1 MYTLDAIVLDCIYVY
16 VIRCGAASADSPG
29 LSNGGVEVEL
39 GSRLTGCVADLVSR
53 TPSIVE
59 STLATNSVQSS
70 FLSVGGTVVL
80 HLHPTLLSYPH
91 EAQPEASCCK
101 I

>member
-16 VIRCGAASADSPG
+16 VIRWRAVSADSPG

-39 GSRLTGCVADLVSR
+39 GSRLTGCVAGLVSG

-59 STLATNSVQSS
+59 SNLATNSVQSS
-70 FLSVGGTVVL
+70 FLSVGDTVVL
-80 HLHPTLLSYPH
+80 HLHSALLLCPH
-91 EAQPEASCCK
+91 EA
-101 I
+101 

>member
-1 MYTLDAIVLDCIYVY
+1 MY
-16 VIRCGAASADSPG
+16 RCRAASPDSPG

-39 GSRLTGCVADLVSR
+39 RSRLTGRVADLVSR

-59 STLATNSVQSS
+59 SILATNSVQSS

-80 HLHPTLLSYPH
+80 HLHPALLWCPH
-91 EAQPEASCCK
+91 EAQPRNVLL
-101 I
+101 